1 MKVILKENIEK
12 LGFKDE
18 IVDVK
23 NGFARNFLIPKNK
36 AVIATENAIKVL
48 NEKLRQQESRLNE
61 EIENANKTVEELSKL
76 SIVIKSKLQEDGKK
90 LFGSI
95 SSKQLVDEISKQGIE
110 IDRKFVKLSSIKEIG
125 SYTAE
130 IRLHRKVNCSIEF
143 TVVYVK
149 NYLYIS
155 ASTGLSLDALIAG

>member
-48 NEKLRQQESRLNE
+48 NENLRQQESRLNE

-95 SSKQLVDEISKQGIE
+95 SSKQLVDEIGKQGIE

-130 IRLHRKVNCSIEF
+130 IRLHRKVNCSIDF
-143 TVVYVK
+143 KVVSE
-149 NYLYIS
+149 NN
-155 ASTGLSLDALIAG
+155 

>member
-12 LGFKDE
+12 LGFKVE

-48 NEKLRQQESRLNE
+48 NENLRQQESKLNE

-76 SIVIKSKLQEDGKK
+76 SIVVKSKLQEDGKK

-95 SSKQLVDEISKQGIE
+95 SSKQLVDEIGKHGID
-110 IDRKFVKLSSIKEIG
+110 IDRKFVKLNSIKEIG

-130 IRLHRKVNCSIEF
+130 IRLHRKVNCSLEF
-143 TVVYVK
+143 KVVSDK
-149 NYLYIS
+149 N
-155 ASTGLSLDALIAG
+155 

>member
-130 IRLHRKVNCSIEF
+130 IRLHRKVNCSLEF
-143 TVVYVK
+143 KVVSDK
-149 NYLYIS
+149 N
-155 ASTGLSLDALIAG
+155 

>member
-95 SSKQLVDEISKQGIE
+95 SSKQLVDEISKQGVE

-143 TVVYVK
+143 TVVSDK
-149 NYLYIS
+149 N
-155 ASTGLSLDALIAG
+155 

>member
-61 EIENANKTVEELSKL
+61 EIQNANKTVEELSKL
-76 SIVIKSKLQEDGKK
+76 TIVIKSKLQEDGKK

-95 SSKQLVDEISKQGIE
+95 SSKQLVDEIGKQGIE

-143 TVVYVK
+143 TVVSDK
-149 NYLYIS
+149 N
-155 ASTGLSLDALIAG
+155 

>member
-1 MKVILKENIEK
+1 MKVILIENIEK

-95 SSKQLVDEISKQGIE
+95 SSKQLVDEIGKQGIE

-143 TVVYVK
+143 TVVSDK
-149 NYLYIS
+149 N
-155 ASTGLSLDALIAG
+155 

>member
-23 NGFARNFLIPKNK
+23 NGYARNFLIPKNK
-36 AVIATENAIKVL
+36 AVIATENAVKVL
-48 NEKLRQQESRLNE
+48 NENLRQQESKLNE

-76 SIVIKSKLQEDGKK
+76 SIVVKSKLQEDGKK

-95 SSKQLVDEISKQGIE
+95 SSKQLVDEIGKLGID
-110 IDRKFVKLSSIKEIG
+110 IDRKFVKLNSIKEIG

-130 IRLHRKVNCSIEF
+130 IRLHRKVNCSLEF
-143 TVVYVK
+143 KVVSDK
-149 NYLYIS
+149 N
-155 ASTGLSLDALIAG
+155 

>member
-36 AVIATENAIKVL
+36 AVIATENETKVL
-48 NEKLRQQESRLNE
+48 NENLRQQESRLKE

-76 SIVIKSKLQEDGKK
+76 KIVIKSKLQEDGKK

-95 SSKQLVDEISKQGIE
+95 SSKQLVDEIGKHGIE
-110 IDRKFVKLSSIKEIG
+110 IDRKFVKLNSVKEIG

-130 IRLHRKVNCSIEF
+130 IRLHRKVNCSLEF
-143 TVVYVK
+143 KVVSDK
-149 NYLYIS
+149 N
-155 ASTGLSLDALIAG
+155 

>member
-95 SSKQLVDEISKQGIE
+95 SSKQLVDEIGKQGIE

-130 IRLHRKVNCSIEF
+130 IRIHRKVNCSIEF
-143 TVVYVK
+143 TVVSDK
-149 NYLYIS
+149 N
-155 ASTGLSLDALIAG
+155 

>member
-23 NGFARNFLIPKNK
+23 NGYARNFLIPKNK
-36 AVIATENAIKVL
+36 AVIATENAVKVL
-48 NEKLRQQESRLNE
+48 NENLRQQESKLNE
-61 EIENANKTVEELSKL
+61 EIKNANKTVEELSKL
-76 SIVIKSKLQEDGKK
+76 SIVVKSKLQEDGKK

-95 SSKQLVDEISKQGIE
+95 SSKQLVDEIGKHGID
-110 IDRKFVKLSSIKEIG
+110 IDRKFVKLNSIKEIG

-130 IRLHRKVNCSIEF
+130 IRLHRKVNCSLEF
-143 TVVYVK
+143 KVVSDK
-149 NYLYIS
+149 N
-155 ASTGLSLDALIAG
+155 

>member
-76 SIVIKSKLQEDGKK
+76 TIVINSKLQEDGKK

-143 TVVYVK
+143 TVVSDK
-149 NYLYIS
+149 N
-155 ASTGLSLDALIAG
+155 

>member
-36 AVIATENAIKVL
+36 AVIATESAIKVL
-48 NEKLRQQESRLNE
+48 NENLRQQESKLNE

-76 SIVIKSKLQEDGKK
+76 SIVVKSKLQEDGKK

-95 SSKQLVDEISKQGIE
+95 SSKQLVDEIGKHGIE
-110 IDRKFVKLSSIKEIG
+110 IDRKFVKLNSIKEIG

-130 IRLHRKVNCSIEF
+130 IRLHRKVNCSLEF
-143 TVVYVK
+143 KVVSDK
-149 NYLYIS
+149 N
-155 ASTGLSLDALIAG
+155 

>member
-1 MKVILKENIEK
+1 MKVILKDNIEK

-48 NEKLRQQESRLNE
+48 NENLRQQESKLNE
-61 EIENANKTVEELSKL
+61 EIENANKIVEELSKL
-76 SIVIKSKLQEDGKK
+76 SIVIKSKLQDDGKK

-95 SSKQLVDEISKQGIE
+95 SSKQLVDEISKQGVE

-143 TVVYVK
+143 KVVSDK
-149 NYLYIS
+149 N
-155 ASTGLSLDALIAG
+155 

>member
-23 NGFARNFLIPKNK
+23 NGYARNFLIPKNK
-36 AVIATENAIKVL
+36 AVIATENAVKVL
-48 NEKLRQQESRLNE
+48 NENLRQQESKLNE

-76 SIVIKSKLQEDGKK
+76 SIVVKSKLQEDGKN
-90 LFGSI
+90 LFGAI
-95 SSKQLVDEISKQGIE
+95 SSKQLVDEIGKHGID
-110 IDRKFVKLSSIKEIG
+110 IDRKFVKLNSIKEIG

-130 IRLHRKVNCSIEF
+130 IRLHRKVNCSLEF
-143 TVVYVK
+143 KVVSDK
-149 NYLYIS
+149 N
-155 ASTGLSLDALIAG
+155 

>member
-48 NEKLRQQESRLNE
+48 NENLRQQESKLNE

-95 SSKQLVDEISKQGIE
+95 SSKQLVDEIGKQGIE
-110 IDRKFVKLSSIKEIG
+110 IDRKFVKLSSKKEIG

-130 IRLHRKVNCSIEF
+130 IRLHRKVNCSLEF
-143 TVVYVK
+143 KVVSDK
-149 NYLYIS
+149 N
-155 ASTGLSLDALIAG
+155 

>member
-23 NGFARNFLIPKNK
+23 NGYARNFLIPKNK
-36 AVIATENAIKVL
+36 AVIATENAVKVL
-48 NEKLRQQESRLNE
+48 NENLRQQESKLNE
-61 EIENANKTVEELSKL
+61 EIENANKAVEELSKL
-76 SIVIKSKLQEDGKK
+76 SIVVKSKLQEDGKK

-95 SSKQLVDEISKQGIE
+95 SSKQLVDEIGKHGIE

-130 IRLHRKVNCSIEF
+130 IRLHRKVNCSLEF
-143 TVVYVK
+143 KVVSDK
-149 NYLYIS
+149 N
-155 ASTGLSLDALIAG
+155 

>member
-1 MKVILKENIEK
+1 MKVILIENIEK

-61 EIENANKTVEELSKL
+61 EIENANKTVEELRKL

-95 SSKQLVDEISKQGIE
+95 SSKQLVDEIGKQGIE

-143 TVVYVK
+143 TVVSDK
-149 NYLYIS
+149 N
-155 ASTGLSLDALIAG
+155 

>member
-48 NEKLRQQESRLNE
+48 NENLRQQESKLNE

-90 LFGSI
+90 LFGSVT
-95 SSKQLVDEISKQGIE
+95 SKQLVDEIGKQGIE
-110 IDRKFVKLSSIKEIG
+110 IDRKFVKFSSIKEIG

-130 IRLHRKVNCSIEF
+130 IRLHRKVNCSLEF
-143 TVVYVK
+143 KVVSDK
-149 NYLYIS
+149 N
-155 ASTGLSLDALIAG
+155 

>member
-48 NEKLRQQESRLNE
+48 NEKLSQQESRLNE

-76 SIVIKSKLQEDGKK
+76 TIVIKSKLKEDGKK

-95 SSKQLVDEISKQGIE
+95 SSKQLVDEIGKQGIE

-143 TVVYVK
+143 TVVSDK
-149 NYLYIS
+149 N
-155 ASTGLSLDALIAG
+155 

>member
-95 SSKQLVDEISKQGIE
+95 SSKQLVDEIGKHGIE
-110 IDRKFVKLSSIKEIG
+110 IDRKFVKLNSIKEIG

-130 IRLHRKVNCSIEF
+130 IRLHRKVNCSLEF
-143 TVVYVK
+143 KVVSDK
-149 NYLYIS
+149 N
-155 ASTGLSLDALIAG
+155 

>member
-23 NGFARNFLIPKNK
+23 NGYARNFLIPKNK

-48 NEKLRQQESRLNE
+48 NENLRQQESKLSE

-76 SIVIKSKLQEDGKK
+76 SIVVKSKLQEDGKK

-95 SSKQLVDEISKQGIE
+95 SSKQLVDEIGKHGIE
-110 IDRKFVKLSSIKEIG
+110 IDRKFVKLNSIKEIG

-130 IRLHRKVNCSIEF
+130 IRLHRKVNCSLEF
-143 TVVYVK
+143 KVVSDK
-149 NYLYIS
+149 N
-155 ASTGLSLDALIAG
+155 

>member
-95 SSKQLVDEISKQGIE
+95 SSKQLVDEIGKQGIE

-130 IRLHRKVNCSIEF
+130 IRLHRKVNCSLEF
-143 TVVYVK
+143 KVVSDK
-149 NYLYIS
+149 N
-155 ASTGLSLDALIAG
+155 

>member
-76 SIVIKSKLQEDGKK
+76 SIVIKSKLQEDSKK

-95 SSKQLVDEISKQGIE
+95 SSKQLVDEIGKQGIE

-143 TVVYVK
+143 KVVSEK
-149 NYLYIS
+149 N
-155 ASTGLSLDALIAG
+155 

>member
-48 NEKLRQQESRLNE
+48 NENLRQQESKLNE

-76 SIVIKSKLQEDGKK
+76 NIVIKSKLQEDGKK
-90 LFGSI
+90 LFGSV
-95 SSKQLVDEISKQGIE
+95 SSKHLVDEIGKHGIE

-130 IRLHRKVNCSIEF
+130 IRLHRKVNCSLEF
-143 TVVYVK
+143 KVV
-149 NYLYIS
+149 S
-155 ASTGLSLDALIAG
+155 D

>member
-76 SIVIKSKLQEDGKK
+76 TIVIKSKLQEDGKK

-95 SSKQLVDEISKQGIE
+95 SSKQLVDEIGKQGIE

-143 TVVYVK
+143 TVVSEK
-149 NYLYIS
+149 N
-155 ASTGLSLDALIAG
+155 

>member
-23 NGFARNFLIPKNK
+23 NGYARNFLIPKNK

-48 NEKLRQQESRLNE
+48 NENLRQQESKLNE

-76 SIVIKSKLQEDGKK
+76 SIVVKSKLQEDGKK

-95 SSKQLVDEISKQGIE
+95 SSKQLVDEIGKHGIE
-110 IDRKFVKLSSIKEIG
+110 IDRKFVKLNSIKDIG

-130 IRLHRKVNCSIEF
+130 IRLHRKVNCSLEF
-143 TVVYVK
+143 KVVSDK
-149 NYLYIS
+149 N
-155 ASTGLSLDALIAG
+155 

>member
-76 SIVIKSKLQEDGKK
+76 TIVIKSKLQEDGKK

-95 SSKQLVDEISKQGIE
+95 SSKQLVDEISNQGIE

-125 SYTAE
+125 TYTAE

-143 TVVYVK
+143 TVVSDK
-149 NYLYIS
+149 N
-155 ASTGLSLDALIAG
+155 

>member
-48 NEKLRQQESRLNE
+48 NENLRQQESKLNE

-76 SIVIKSKLQEDGKK
+76 SIIIKSKLQEDGKK

-95 SSKQLVDEISKQGIE
+95 SSKQLADEIGKHGIE
-110 IDRKFVKLSSIKEIG
+110 IDRKFVKLNSVKEIG

-143 TVVYVK
+143 KVVSDK
-149 NYLYIS
+149 N
-155 ASTGLSLDALIAG
+155 

>member
-36 AVIATENAIKVL
+36 AVIATKNAIKVL

-95 SSKQLVDEISKQGIE
+95 SSKQLADEIGKHGIE
-110 IDRKFVKLSSIKEIG
+110 IDRKFVKLNSIKEIG

-143 TVVYVK
+143 KVVSDK
-149 NYLYIS
+149 N
-155 ASTGLSLDALIAG
+155 

>member
-36 AVIATENAIKVL
+36 AVIATENATKVL
-48 NEKLRQQESRLNE
+48 NENLRQQESRLKE

-76 SIVIKSKLQEDGKK
+76 KIVIKSKLQEDGKK

-95 SSKQLVDEISKQGIE
+95 SSKQLVDEIGKHGIE
-110 IDRKFVKLSSIKEIG
+110 IDRKFVKLNSVKEIG

-130 IRLHRKVNCSIEF
+130 IRLHRKVNCSLEF
-143 TVVYVK
+143 KVVSDK
-149 NYLYIS
+149 N
-155 ASTGLSLDALIAG
+155 

>member
-76 SIVIKSKLQEDGKK
+76 TIVIKSKLQEDGKK

-95 SSKQLVDEISKQGIE
+95 SSKQLVDEIGKHGIE

-143 TVVYVK
+143 TVVSDK
-149 NYLYIS
+149 N
-155 ASTGLSLDALIAG
+155 

>member
-95 SSKQLVDEISKQGIE
+95 SSKQLVDEISNQGIE

-143 TVVYVK
+143 TVVSDK
-149 NYLYIS
+149 N
-155 ASTGLSLDALIAG
+155 

>member
-76 SIVIKSKLQEDGKK
+76 TIVLKSKLQEDGKK

-95 SSKQLVDEISKQGIE
+95 SSKQLVDEISNQGIE

-143 TVVYVK
+143 TVVSD
-149 NYLYIS
+149 NN
-155 ASTGLSLDALIAG
+155 

>member
-90 LFGSI
+90 LFGTI
-95 SSKQLVDEISKQGIE
+95 SSKQLVDEIGKQGIE

-143 TVVYVK
+143 TVVSDK
-149 NYLYIS
+149 N
-155 ASTGLSLDALIAG
+155 

>member
-23 NGFARNFLIPKNK
+23 NGFALNFLIPKNK

-76 SIVIKSKLQEDGKK
+76 TIVIKSKLQEDGKK

-95 SSKQLVDEISKQGIE
+95 SSKQLVDEIGKQGIE

-125 SYTAE
+125 SYNAE

-143 TVVYVK
+143 TVVSDK
-149 NYLYIS
+149 N
-155 ASTGLSLDALIAG
+155 

>member
-23 NGFARNFLIPKNK
+23 NGYARNFLIPKNK
-36 AVIATENAIKVL
+36 AVIATENAVKVL
-48 NEKLRQQESRLNE
+48 NENLRQQESKLNE

-76 SIVIKSKLQEDGKK
+76 SIVVKSKLQEDGKK

-95 SSKQLVDEISKQGIE
+95 SSKQLVDEIGKHGIE

-130 IRLHRKVNCSIEF
+130 IRLHRKVNCSLEF
-143 TVVYVK
+143 KVVSDK
-149 NYLYIS
+149 N
-155 ASTGLSLDALIAG
+155 

>member
-23 NGFARNFLIPKNK
+23 NGYARNFLIPKNK

-48 NEKLRQQESRLNE
+48 NENLRQQESKLNE

-76 SIVIKSKLQEDGKK
+76 SIVVKSKLQEDGKK

-95 SSKQLVDEISKQGIE
+95 SSKQLVDEIGKHGIE
-110 IDRKFVKLSSIKEIG
+110 IDRKFVKLNSIKEIG

-130 IRLHRKVNCSIEF
+130 IRLHRKVNCSLEF
-143 TVVYVK
+143 KVVSDK
-149 NYLYIS
+149 N
-155 ASTGLSLDALIAG
+155 

>member
-23 NGFARNFLIPKNK
+23 NGYARNFLIPKNK
-36 AVIATENAIKVL
+36 AVIATENAVKVL
-48 NEKLRQQESRLNE
+48 NENLRQQESKLNE

-76 SIVIKSKLQEDGKK
+76 SIVVKSKLQEDGKK

-95 SSKQLVDEISKQGIE
+95 SSKQLVDEISKHGID
-110 IDRKFVKLSSIKEIG
+110 IDRKFVKLNSIKEIG

-143 TVVYVK
+143 TVVSDK
-149 NYLYIS
+149 N
-155 ASTGLSLDALIAG
+155 